1 MSAQRQSAPETVVVP
16 VCNRVY
22 ARIGLLGNPSDG
34 FFGKTVSLSLAN
46 FYAEARVRC
55 IPLCA

>member
-1 MSAQRQSAPETVVVP
+1 MSAQRQSAPETVVAP
-16 VCNRVY
+16 NCHRVY

-55 IPLCA
+55 TPLCV

>member
-1 MSAQRQSAPETVVVP
+1 MSAQRQSAPETVASP
-16 VCNRVY
+16 ICHRVY

-46 FYAEARVRC
+46 FYAEARVPC
-55 IPLCA
+55 TTCA